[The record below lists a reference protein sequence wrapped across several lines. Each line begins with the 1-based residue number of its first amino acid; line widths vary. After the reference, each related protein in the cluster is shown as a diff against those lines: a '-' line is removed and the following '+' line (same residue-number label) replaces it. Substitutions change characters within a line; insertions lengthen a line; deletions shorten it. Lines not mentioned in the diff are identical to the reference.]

1 MENGEALFKQ
11 ITAKNYF
18 PQLKTIVSLQVD
30 SGQQI
35 KSKINKTKS
44 TSRDVTK
51 KLQKIKNNE
60 KNVKIAPK
68 KR

>member
-44 TSRDVTK
+44 TYRDVTK

>member
-18 PQLKTIVSLQVD
+18 PQLKSIVSLQVD